1 MPAGTLARARCTSLL
16 LLLLLAVSIL
26 LFLGMTLWAQDCP
39 ECSASADRRTD
50 DGTWVFKKEVNEVNV
65 LFTAR
70 HRGKLIADLSRDEV
84 TVLDDEKQPASIT
97 RFLTQHDLPLRVGLV
112 VDTSGSVQHRFRFEQ
127 AAAIAFL
134 RQVIAG
140 SDNLAFV
147 MGFAASPRLMQD
159 FTNDADLLARGVE
172 SLSWSDGTAI
182 FDAVRSAS
190 FKLSNRAEAG
200 PVARILV
207 VLSDGEDNASRISL
221 QEAIDTAQQTEVV
234 IYTIGTNPPP
244 SGSLDYNRTN
254 YHKAGDDRLK
264 ALAMQTGGQ
273 AMFPTGAREVSRVF
287 SRLRDDLSCRYAIS
301 YQPANFVPDGHFRK
315 IKITARKRGKKL
327 SVNARPGYYADARMA
342 ALASNNY

>member
-1 MPAGTLARARCTSLL
+1 MPAATLEWPRATSLFLLILLAASVL
-16 LLLLLAVSIL
+16 LLRT
-26 LFLGMTLWAQDCP
+26 TLRAQDCP
-39 ECSASADRRTD
+39 ACSASAESRTD

-70 HRGKLIADLSRDEV
+70 HRGKLIADLTRDEI
-84 TVLDDEKQPASIT
+84 TILDDEKQPASIT

-147 MGFAASPRLMQD
+147 MGFAASPKLMQD
-159 FTNDADLLARGVE
+159 FTNDAGLLARGVE
-172 SLSWSDGTAI
+172 ALSWGDGTAI

-190 FKLSNRAEAG
+190 FKLSNRAERG

-207 VLSDGEDNASRISL
+207 LVSDGEDNASRITL

-244 SGSLDYNRTN
+244 SSPFDYYRVN

-264 ALAMQTGGQ
+264 ALALQTGGQ

-287 SRLRDDLSCRYAIS
+287 SRLREELSCRYAIS
-301 YQPANFVPDGHFRK
+301 YEPANFVPDGHFRK

-327 SVNARPGYYADARMA
+327 SVNARPGYYADTRIA
-342 ALASNNY
+342 ALASNTH